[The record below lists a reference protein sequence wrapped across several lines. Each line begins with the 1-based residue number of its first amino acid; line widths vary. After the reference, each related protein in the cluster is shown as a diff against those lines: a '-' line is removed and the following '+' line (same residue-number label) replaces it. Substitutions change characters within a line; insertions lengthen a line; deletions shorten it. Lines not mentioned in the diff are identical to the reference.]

1 MKTVYISF
9 FILFIL
15 PASGSLLS
23 QGNNDS
29 TASTE
34 KTEWEMK
41 EYYFV
46 FLNAVKDRPKIDSA
60 EAMKIQAGH
69 LANIERM
76 FNEGKCR
83 LAGPFFDAGEMR
95 GILILD
101 VASEEE
107 AKIELG
113 MDPAINSGRLVPV
126 IKKWYGP
133 AGLIVEPKARK

>member
-1 MKTVYISF
+1 MRT
-9 FILFIL
+9 LFIFL
-15 PASGSLLS
+15 FAIIALNNSGNLFS
-23 QGNNDS
+23 QNNSDS
-29 TASTE
+29 SNTAE

-46 FLNAVKDRPKIDSA
+46 FLNAVKDRPKLDSA

-69 LANIERM
+69 MANIERM

-83 LAGPFFDAGEMR
+83 LAGPFMDAGETR

-101 VASEEE
+101 VESEEE

-113 MDPAINSGRLVPV
+113 MDPAISGGRLVPV